1 MNQRLVSCMSLS
13 LATVAVLGTLSLAYG
28 LVYPSGAHE
37 TKLPL
42 AAAIVCGAVSA
53 RLAVAFGR
61 RSHHHA
67 ASDSERFFAGL
78 AWAAA
83 AFFLFVIVFGF
94 GLPALVVGVHD

>member
-1 MNQRLVSCMSLS
+1 MNSRLISCVSLT
-13 LATVAVLGTLSLAYG
+13 LASVAVLGTLSLAYG

-42 AAAIVCGAVSA
+42 ALAIVAGAVTA
-53 RLAVAFGR
+53 QIAVSFGR
-61 RSHHHA
+61 RTHRRA

-78 AWAAA
+78 VWAAA